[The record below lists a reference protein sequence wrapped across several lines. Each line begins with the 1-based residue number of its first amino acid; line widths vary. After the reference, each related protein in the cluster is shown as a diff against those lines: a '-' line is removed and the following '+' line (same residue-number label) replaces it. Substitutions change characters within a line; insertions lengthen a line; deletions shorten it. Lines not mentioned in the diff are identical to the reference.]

1 MPRNVTMCVQF
12 CCWSGARINLL
23 VVGNFILSYK
33 VKVYMALKVM
43 HLFALMHM
51 WCVWNCIVSEYF
63 FHLLID
69 ALYML
74 IKILWVLSFTP
85 HHVFIFFCSWFSTNW
100 EEDYLYQFF
109 AFLTTIMIYINLY
122 QLLISTIFILFYR
135 ITTSWIFI
143 V

>member
-12 CCWSGARINLL
+12 CCWSDARINLL

-43 HLFALMHM
+43 HLFALMRM

-74 IKILWVLSFTP
+74 IKIWLNSIFYTASRFYVFSVLDFSSHLVEP
-85 HHVFIFFCSWFSTNW
+85 PLRSHVVK
-100 EEDYLYQFF
+100 
-109 AFLTTIMIYINLY
+109 
-122 QLLISTIFILFYR
+122 TIFSWVSPSMSQSCYWAGELFVTNYR
-135 ITTSWIFI
+135 
-143 V
+143 